1 MTATNDD
8 SSERGEPDLSFL
20 ESRPARVSEIPN
32 LSLGRSNVDGGPR
45 PVDSRA
51 LTIGRDIT
59 LAGEISACE
68 LLIIEG
74 RLEASVP
81 NAKTLEIAKTGSFQ
95 GSAILNDAT
104 ISGEFDG
111 ELTVVNRLHITST
124 GRVTGKIRYGHLE
137 IENGGEIHGD
147 LSVSS

>member
-20 ESRPARVSEIPN
+20 ESRPARVAEIPN
-32 LSLGRSNVDGGPR
+32 LSLGRSSMGGGPR

-51 LTIGRDIT
+51 LTVGRDIT
-59 LAGEISACE
+59 LSGEISECE
-68 LLIIEG
+68 LLFIEG

-81 NAKTLEIAKTGSFQ
+81 NAKTLEIAQTGSFQ

-111 ELTVVNRLHITST
+111 ELTVANRLHITST

-137 IENGGEIHGD
+137 IDNGGEIHGD